1 MQVDYWVLTW
11 EQVVLCGLM
20 CSLSCCPQVGL
31 TIMMIS
37 VVGIGIIASV
47 AIGGSILT
55 VLSPSLMAIGAL
67 MPFIG
72 YTFGYI
78 ISSLFRLDQS

>member
-1 MQVDYWVLTW
+1 MWFRSISVDL
-11 EQVVLCGLM
+11 LM
-20 CSLSCCPQVGL
+20 CFLSYSPQVGL

-37 VVGIGIIASV
+37 VVGLGIVSSV

-72 YTFGYI
+72 YAFGYI
-78 ISSLFRLDQS
+78 ISSIFRLSQA